1 MWRWR
6 KPEAMWEAIRG
17 DEAAEV
23 AAEVVARGALALVQR
38 CQWSGVELIKDH
50 MASDAGWAQLSFLA
64 NFSRMKSLG
73 ADGDVVRISATL
85 TDTALTDTA
94 LTDTALTDTA
104 LTDTALT
111 TRLSS
116 TSRLM
121 AA

>member
-1 MWRWR
+1 
-6 KPEAMWEAIRG
+6 
-17 DEAAEV
+17 
-23 AAEVVARGALALVQR
+23 
-38 CQWSGVELIKDH
+38 

-73 ADGDVVRISATL
+73 ADGDVVRISA
-85 TDTALTDTA
+85 ALTDTA

-104 LTDTALT
+104 LIDTALT